1 MSELWLARFS
11 HEMTSCNANISSA
24 LDKRIHGYL
33 PYAKT
38 AFVTATN
45 AWQKSVGAVAL
56 TIIRLVEGVQ
66 SVHGDYVKFGRIAL
80 VDDLNVVLQHA
91 KVGF

>member
-1 MSELWLARFS
+1 MKNLGPPILALHVIDLWLVRFL
-11 HEMTSCNANISSA
+11 HEMTSCNANISGA

-45 AWQKSVGAVAL
+45 AW
-56 TIIRLVEGVQ
+56 
-66 SVHGDYVKFGRIAL
+66 
-80 VDDLNVVLQHA
+80 
-91 KVGF
+91 